1 MYNPFYYFMA
11 FFSPTRT
18 KTKTEETDR
27 RNSGNSESIPTNS
40 SKGSGSGSNSR
51 PLSAKYSKG
60 NSFKIEINLTR
71 ILSLRLSTLKTP
83 TSSAVMN
90 EQGVNDCALKMRN
103 CLRKQKEQPV
113 AKSVYNLDDLCY
125 KKTVAKRWR
134 QRRDDAI
141 QNGHLI
147 PPDISER
154 QAFYHFTNN
163 VPFLY
168 SAGFQPQNT
177 STGIL
182 LKRGQ
187 QVYLSKEAFK
197 PFFTGYCGITP
208 FHSPS
213 ESYVTLPNT
222 PEDCT
227 VVKIVEKKADTYNDR
242 SFEMK
247 VWSSISLKK
256 EYEITLGERFRIEYA
271 ICLNSMSETQFKN
284 LNIRKSNI
292 IHALLQENNVALFF
306 GEQTDYLKQLN
317 EWTETFPVKPLLET
331 GSHD

>member
-1 MYNPFYYFMA
+1 MA

-71 ILSLRLSTLKTP
+71 ILSLR
-83 TSSAVMN
+83 
-90 EQGVNDCALKMRN
+90 R
-103 CLRKQKEQPV
+103 QKEQPV

-147 PPDISER
+147 PPDISEL

-168 SAGFQPQNT
+168 SAGFATCSEQNT

-182 LKRGQ
+182 LKKGQ

-227 VVKIVEKKADTYNDR
+227 VVKIVEKKADMYNDR

-271 ICLNSMSETQFKN
+271 ICLNSMAETQFKN

-292 IHALLQENNVALFF
+292 IHALLQENNVTLFF

-331 GSHD
+331 